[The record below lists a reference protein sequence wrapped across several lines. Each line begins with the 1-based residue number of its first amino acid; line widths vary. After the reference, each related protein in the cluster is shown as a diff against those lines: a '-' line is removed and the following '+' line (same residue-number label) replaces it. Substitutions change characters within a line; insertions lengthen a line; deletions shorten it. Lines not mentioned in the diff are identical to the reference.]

1 MSTSTVTAASAAPK
15 KGGGRRKLTLP
26 VILLII
32 SGGLALISLVRLI
45 SGAEDITSV
54 GQVAGALELAVP
66 IGLAGLGGL
75 WAERAGVIN
84 IGLEGMMVLGTWF
97 GAWAGFQWGPWVGVL
112 FGILGGALGGLLHA
126 VVTVTFGVN
135 HIVSGVAINIL
146 AVGVTRYLSNFTFAH
161 EEGGSSKQS
170 PRIDSITEITIPGL
184 ADGLADL
191 QQKHWFL
198 ISDIAGVLGGLVTGL
213 SLLTIVALLLI
224 PATWWILWR
233 TSFGLRLRSCGE
245 NPIAAETLGVNV
257 YKYKYIAVTVSGGLA
272 GLGGAFLAIVATG
285 IYQENQTGGRGYI
298 GLAAMIFGNWM
309 PGGMA
314 LGAGLFGFTDS
325 LKLRGGAE
333 NVHAMLLLLVV
344 LVWLV
349 VLWRLYKK
357 SPKPALGALVVS
369 ALLLFAY
376 DKGGDPKSWFHE
388 SYVTS
393 TVLVIALLLWA
404 AVVALLLKDKQWPAV
419 VSAAVAAGLFTWYA
433 LVDQVPSQFVDAAP
447 YVTTLLVLAL
457 SAQRLRMPKANGMA
471 YRRGQG
477 T

>member
-26 VILLII
+26 VVLLII
-32 SGGLALISLVRLI
+32 AGGLALISLVRLI

-126 VVTVTFGVN
+126 IVTVTFGVN

-146 AVGVTRYLSNFTFAH
+146 AVGVTRYLSNFTFAN
-161 EEGGSSKQS
+161 EPGGSSKQS

-184 ADGLADL
+184 ADFLADL

-198 ISDIAGVLGGLVTGL
+198 ISDVAGVLGGLVTGL

-224 PATWWILWR
+224 PGTWWVLWR

-314 LGAGLFGFTDS
+314 MGAGLFGFTDS

-333 NVHAMLLLLVV
+333 NVHAMLLLLAILLV
-344 LVWLV
+344 LVVGWH
-349 VLWRLYKK
+349 LYKRK
-357 SPKPALGALVVS
+357 YVSAVISAAVS
-369 ALLLFAY
+369 AL
-376 DKGGDPKSWFHE
+376 
-388 SYVTS
+388 
-393 TVLVIALLLWA
+393 
-404 AVVALLLKDKQWPAV
+404 
-419 VSAAVAAGLFTWYA
+419 LFTWYA
-433 LVDQVPSQFVDAAP
+433 LTDQVPSQFVDAAP

-457 SAQRLRMPKANGMA
+457 SAQRLRMPKANGMT

>member
-32 SGGLALISLVRLI
+32 AGGLALISLVRLI

-126 VVTVTFGVN
+126 IVTVTFGVN

-146 AVGVTRYLSNFTFAH
+146 AVGVTRYLSNFTFAN
-161 EEGGSSKQS
+161 EPGGSSKQS

-224 PATWWILWR
+224 PGTWWVLWR

-314 LGAGLFGFTDS
+314 MGAGLFGFTDS

-333 NVHAMLLLLVV
+333 NVHAMLLLLAILLV
-344 LVWLV
+344 LVVGWQ
-349 VLWRLYKK
+349 LYKRK
-357 SPKPALGALVVS
+357 YLTAAISAAVS
-369 ALLLFAY
+369 AL
-376 DKGGDPKSWFHE
+376 
-388 SYVTS
+388 
-393 TVLVIALLLWA
+393 
-404 AVVALLLKDKQWPAV
+404 
-419 VSAAVAAGLFTWYA
+419 LFTWYA
-433 LVDQVPSQFVDAAP
+433 LTDQVPSQFVDAAP

-457 SAQRLRMPKANGMA
+457 SAQRLRMPKANGMT